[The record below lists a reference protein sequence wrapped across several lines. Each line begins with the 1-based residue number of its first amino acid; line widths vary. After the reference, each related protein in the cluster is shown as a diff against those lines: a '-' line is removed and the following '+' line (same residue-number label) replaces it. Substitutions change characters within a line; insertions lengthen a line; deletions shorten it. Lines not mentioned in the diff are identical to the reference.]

1 MCKIAV
7 IPHIP
12 DGKES
17 HALALIEA
25 MRPYMTERDADG
37 FGYMSVGDQGLFV
50 ERWLGVDQ
58 AFDSRESSVKELAP
72 VQSLLARTPTQYNS
86 HGKRS
91 ARIYSI
97 AAHARMATCRVSL
110 ENVHPF
116 VTHDGTLALI
126 HNGVISNVR
135 DFRFDLSTCDSEAI
149 LQSLESAK
157 VPLDFS
163 RLPVAID
170 MLEGWYAVAA
180 YSLGADGWQ
189 LDLFKDARSS
199 LFCAYVKEVGG
210 PVFTTV
216 PEHLE
221 SACADLGYTI
231 TGMTEVKPCIA
242 ARFDITTGA
251 IVAEQTIVPRV
262 PAPVPV
268 RPIDYNASEPVPSY
282 REDADYS
289 HLQDDDGP
297 LDTYSYMSDPY
308 AFDRRRKA

>member
-12 DGKES
+12 EGNET
-17 HALALIEA
+17 HALELIEA
-25 MRPYMTERDADG
+25 LRPHMTERDADG
-37 FGYMSVGDQGLFV
+37 FGYMSVGDQGLYV
-50 ERWLGVDQ
+50 ERWLDVDQ
-58 AFDSRESSVKELAP
+58 AFESRESTVKGLDSVR
-72 VQSLLARTPTQYNS
+72 SLLDAQKQYSS

-97 AAHARMATCRVSL
+97 AAHARMATCGVSL
-110 ENVHPF
+110 DNVHPF

-157 VPLDFS
+157 VPLDFT
-163 RLPVAID
+163 RLQTAVD

-180 YSLGADGWQ
+180 YSLGPNGWQ

-199 LFCAYVKEVGG
+199 LYCAYVKEVGG
-210 PVFTTV
+210 PVFTTL

-221 SACADLGYTI
+221 AACLDLGFTCS
-231 TGMTEVKPCIA
+231 GMTEVKPCVA

-251 IVAEQTIVPRV
+251 IVAESKIVPRV
-262 PAPVPV
+262 PPVASV
-268 RPIDYNASEPVPSY
+268 RVAEFNTLDPAPSY
-282 REDADYS
+282 REDAEYS
-289 HLQDDDGP
+289 HLSDDDGP
-297 LDTYSYMSDPY
+297 LDSYSYMTDPY
-308 AFDRRRKA
+308 GMDRRRKA